1 MLQPNQPIDCNER
14 RMLAL
19 KNSGCMPTEEAID
32 DEKWYPAQKG
42 VDRGKMQKVVVIRRR
57 NQLHRGIYVLPKGQI
72 SDEKPEGGQNQNRG
86 RVPAD
91 EAKHLSHLRAQRTP
105 EIHHSLH
112 KEKTFKP
119 ETARGTAVKTG
130 ATSNGATRAWLA
142 LMQLLL
148 HSFFDLY

>member
-1 MLQPNQPIDCNER
+1 MLQDNQPIDCDEG
-14 RMLAL
+14 RMLVL
-19 KNSGCMPTEEAID
+19 KNSGRTPTEEAID
-32 DEKWYPAQKG
+32 DQKWDSAQEG

-72 SDEKPEGGQNQNRG
+72 PDEKPERGQNQNRG

-91 EAKHLSHLRAQRTP
+91 EANHLSQLRAQRTQ
-105 EIHHSLH
+105 EIHDHVH

-130 ATSNGATRAWLA
+130 ATSNGAARAWLA